1 MKNTSNN
8 TPTALQRLIQ
18 EPKGKIDYAPHE
30 AFLLHVFWQAPS
42 EAAAAELLAAL
53 QRCATATHRDTPCVP
68 TYFFRRVEQDDE
80 IGVAVPTYF
89 FRRVEQ
95 DDEIGVGAPPAT
107 VGEHPQLTEAHKK
120 LRVGIPRPAVVADL
134 TRRGIDPALLNL
146 DPSAPLPAEL
156 QAARPVA
163 VEFTELYLD
172 ERAFMEH
179 AGSRDYLEAYG
190 QVISPAMQGR
200 APVTVRLGT
209 PVASVVDKI
218 LEPMLKAPVPCAL
231 ASCALASCALASCAL
246 ATVCTRASLL
256 QPHASHPPL
265 PPTRL
270 ALSRADCFCLHISE
284 PAPASPAPLITSL
297 APPALQERVAPLH
310 PPCFMWR

>member
-80 IGVAVPTYF
+80 IGV
-89 FRRVEQ
+89 
-95 DDEIGVGAPPAT
+95 GAPPAT
-107 VGEHPQLTEAHKK
+107 VGEHPQLAEAHKK

-190 QVISPAMQGR
+190 QVRVYVHHQSAVYR
-200 APVTVRLGT
+200 EL
-209 PVASVVDKI
+209 
-218 LEPMLKAPVPCAL
+218 CAIQ
-231 ASCALASCALASCAL
+231 
-246 ATVCTRASLL
+246 RAS
-256 QPHASHPPL
+256 
-265 PPTRL
+265 
-270 ALSRADCFCLHISE
+270 RARARHVLWTE
-284 PAPASPAPLITSL
+284 
-297 APPALQERVAPLH
+297 
-310 PPCFMWR
+310 